1 MHFFPDIPDTSRLYG
16 VVDGAHNVT
25 MARLLG
31 SHKRVVF
38 VARDD
43 NRMAQMASSLAFL
56 LPEIP
61 VISLPAWD
69 CLPYDRVSPH
79 SSVVSE
85 RVACLSALVKKSL
98 PESCIILT
106 SINSWMQL
114 VPPPSYFEAASLSI
128 TLDDPAAVSQPQIIA
143 FLAQNGFYRTQTV
156 REFGEYAVRG
166 GIVDVY
172 AKAEDLP
179 FRLDFFGD
187 ELDQIRKFDP
197 LTQKSVGDVSK
208 LDLVPAAEYALDQTA
223 ISKFRAG
230 YVEAFGAVGA
240 RDPIYEAVSAG
251 KTPVGIEHWLSLLHP
266 QLVELSSYLSD
277 WQIVFDHEAEAAAT
291 LRLEQLQDFY
301 QSRLELLPHASDAE
315 EPYRP
320 VAVETMYRHHDK
332 LASEG
337 VTPPVF
343 LSSFSAPDD
352 KSQDIKGKSAPS
364 FAAART
370 SDKSPSEAAAEIINA
385 KAKTDV
391 ILLVATSDTAL
402 NRLSELIGPHLNR
415 PVKQIRT
422 ASEITA
428 DCVCIA
434 LWPLETGFEIPG
446 LWVATEQDI
455 YGTRMSRPPGKRR
468 KSEDFLREVS
478 SLEAGDL
485 VVHVEH
491 GIGRFDGLEII
502 QSGGGAH
509 ECLRL
514 IYGGGDRLFL
524 PVENIELLSRYGQ
537 EGTEASLDKLG
548 GVAWQAR
555 KARIK
560 GRIKEMAEQLMKI
573 AAQRQMANAE
583 ILTAPDGAYAEFC
596 ARFGYTE
603 TDDQL
608 DAIADVLDDLTSG
621 KATDRLI
628 CGDVGFG
635 KTEVA
640 MRAAFIAAMC
650 GFQVALITP
659 TTLLARQHGKVFTE
673 RFAGF
678 PIKIG
683 TLSRLTTA
691 ADARQLK
698 AEIEDGT
705 VQIAIGTHALLAKQ
719 LQFNNLGLLIVDEE
733 QNFGVAQKERL
744 KSLRGDIHVLTLSAT
759 PIPRTLQMA
768 LSGVRQMSIIA
779 TPPVDRL
786 AVRTFVGP
794 WDGMVLREAIL
805 RERFRGGQV
814 FVVCP
819 RIADLNKIYDRLIK
833 LVPEAKILSAHGQM
847 SPAELDKV
855 MTDFSEGKAD
865 LLLSTNIVESGIDIP
880 TANTIIIHRADM
892 FGLSQ
897 LYQLRGRVGRSKVRA
912 YAYLTTDSQK
922 LLTDQAKRRLQ
933 VMQTLDKLGAGFS
946 LASYDMDIRGAGNLL
961 GDEQSGHVKEVGIEL
976 YQDMLRQA
984 VEMAKQQSVA
994 QASDGSATLADEED
1008 GWSPQ
1013 ITLGT
1018 SVLIPEAYVPDLTV
1032 RLSLYRRISNL
1043 SDDTDMKALM
1053 EEMQDRFGQ
1062 LPSEVI
1068 NLVDVISLKQLCRKL
1083 NIEKIDAGGKGFAIS
1098 FRNNEFDKPEA
1109 LVAWIAGK
1117 AGQVLLK
1124 ADQRLIVKADL
1135 SQIAKRAEIANRT
1148 LQELAAL
1155 QVR

>member
-1 MHFFPDIPDTSRLYG
+1 MSLFQDIPVASSLYG
-16 VVDGAHNVT
+16 VVDGAHNLAVASMLT
-25 MARLLG
+25 QKGRA
-31 SHKRVVF
+31 VF

-43 NRMAQMASSLAFL
+43 SRMAQMASSLAFL
-56 LPEIP
+56 CPDVQI
-61 VISLPAWD
+61 ITLPAWD

-79 SSVVSE
+79 STVVSE
-85 RVACLSALVKKSL
+85 RVACLSALAKGTMPQKCLV
-98 PESCIILT
+98 LT
-106 SINSWMQL
+106 SINSWLQL
-114 VPPPSYFEAASLSI
+114 VPPHSYFENASLSL
-128 TLDDPAAVSQPQIIA
+128 TVNEAPTQPQIIA
-143 FLAQNGFYRTQTV
+143 FLAKNGFYRTQTV

-166 GIVDVY
+166 GIVDIFS
-172 AKAEDLP
+172 KADDLP
-179 FRLDFFGD
+179 YRLDFFGD
-187 ELDQIRKFDP
+187 ELEQIRRFDS
-197 LTQKSVGDVSK
+197 LTQKSVGDVDR
-208 LDLVPAAEYALDQTA
+208 LDLVPAAEYILDSQT
-223 ISKFRAG
+223 ISLFRTR
-230 YVEAFGAVGA
+230 YVEAFGAAAA
-240 RDPIYEAVSAG
+240 RDPFYEALSAG
-251 KTPVGIEHWLSLLHP
+251 TSPIGIEHWLSMLHP
-266 QLVELSSYLSD
+266 ELVEISSFLEG
-277 WQIVFDHEAEAAAT
+277 WPIMFDHEAEAAAR
-291 LRLEQLQDFY
+291 LRGEQLQDFY
-301 QSRLELLPHASDAE
+301 QSRLDLLNQTSDAE

-320 VAVETMYRHHDK
+320 VSVENMFRDADAS
-332 LASEG
+332 LAYEG
-337 VTPPVF
+337 QQTFF
-343 LSSFSAPDD
+343 LSNFAAPEGDTHD
-352 KSQDIKGKSAPS
+352 LKGKSAPS

-370 SDKSPSEAAAEIINA
+370 SDNSPSEAAAEIINA
-385 KAKTDV
+385 RAASDI
-391 ILLVATSDTAL
+391 ILLVATGQNAL
-402 NRLSELIGPHLNR
+402 NRMVEMIGPHLNR
-415 PVKQIRT
+415 PIKIVT
-422 ASEITA
+422 HAGEI
-428 DCVCIA
+428 DRQFVCLA
-434 LWPLETGFEIPG
+434 QWSLETGFEMPG
-446 LWVATEQDI
+446 LWVASEQDI
-455 YGTRMSRPPGKRR
+455 YGTRISRPPGRR
-468 KSEDFLREVS
+468 RRSEDFLREVS

-485 VVHVEH
+485 VVHAEH
-491 GIGRFDGLEII
+491 GIGRFDGLEIV

-514 IYGGGDRLFL
+514 VYAGGDRLFL

-560 GRIKEMAEQLMKI
+560 GRIKVMAEQLMKI
-573 AAQRQMANAE
+573 AADREMAKAD
-583 ILTAPDGAYAEFC
+583 ILSAPDGAYAEFC

-650 GFQVALITP
+650 GYQVALITP
-659 TTLLARQHGKVFTE
+659 TTLLARQHGKVFAE

-678 PIKIG
+678 PIKVG

-698 AEIEDGT
+698 ADIEDGT

-719 LQFNNLGLLIVDEE
+719 INFNNLGLLIVDEE

-744 KSLRGDIHVLTLSAT
+744 KSLRGDMHVLTLSAT

-794 WDGMVLREAIL
+794 WDGMVLREAIS

-819 RIADLNKIYDRLIK
+819 RIADLNKIYDRLRK

-847 SPAELDKV
+847 PPAELDKV
-855 MTDFSEGKAD
+855 MTDFSDGKAD

-897 LYQLRGRVGRSKVRA
+897 LYQLRGRVGRSKLRA
-912 YAYLTTDSQK
+912 YAYLTTDGQK

-984 VEMAKQQSVA
+984 VEMAKQKSNRP
-994 QASDGSATLADEED
+994 ADELDSAKSDED
-1008 GWSPQ
+1008 SWSPQ
-1013 ITLGT
+1013 ISLGT
-1018 SVLIPEAYVPDLTV
+1018 SVLIPEDYVPDLTV
-1032 RLSLYRRISNL
+1032 RLSLYRRISAL
-1043 SDDTDMKALM
+1043 SDDADMKNSM
-1053 EEMQDRFGQ
+1053 TEMRDRFGQ
-1062 LPSEVI
+1062 LPPEVL
-1068 NLVDVISLKQLCRKL
+1068 NLVDVIGLKQLCRSL
-1083 NIEKIDAGGKGFAIS
+1083 NIDKIDAGGKGFSIS
-1098 FRNNEFDKPEA
+1098 FRKNEFDRPDA

-1124 ADQRLIVKADL
+1124 SDQRLVVKADL
-1135 SQIAKRAEIANRT
+1135 SQLAKRAEIAQRT

-1155 QVR
+1155 TAG